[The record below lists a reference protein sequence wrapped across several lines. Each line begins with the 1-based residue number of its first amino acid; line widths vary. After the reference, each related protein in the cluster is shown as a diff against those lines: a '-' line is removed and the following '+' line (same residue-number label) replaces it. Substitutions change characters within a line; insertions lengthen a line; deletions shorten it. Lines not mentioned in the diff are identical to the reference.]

1 MIDQRK
7 TNKQIDQA
15 IGNRIRA
22 IRTSSGKSQEDL
34 AKATELSLTDY
45 ARSEAGERRFNAVEL
60 FAISQ
65 ALGIGLVD
73 IVSALER

>member
-7 TNKQIDQA
+7 RNIEIDQA

-22 IRTSSGKSQEDL
+22 IRISNGKTQDDL
-34 AKATELSLTDY
+34 ANAADMTLADY
-45 ARSEAGERRFNAVEL
+45 SRSEAGERRFNAVEL

-65 ALGIGLVD
+65 ALGVGLAD